1 MNAREWITQLDL
13 APHPE
18 GGFYRE
24 TYHANHWLH
33 DELTLQ
39 TYDGKRRT
47 ATSIYFL
54 LEGHDVSRFHR
65 LKSDELWYFHTGSA
79 LTVHVIDPKGT
90 YQTHALG
97 LSPAGKQAPQL
108 CIPREHIFG
117 ATVDDPDGFALVS
130 CMVSPGF
137 DFADF
142 ELFDRAVLL
151 KMHPQHEQIIN
162 RLTKE

>member
-1 MNAREWITQLDL
+1 M
-13 APHPE
+13 
-18 GGFYRE
+18 
-24 TYHANHWLH
+24 
-33 DELTLQ
+33 
-39 TYDGKRRT
+39 
-47 ATSIYFL
+47 
-54 LEGHDVSRFHR
+54 
-65 LKSDELWYFHTGSA
+65 
-79 LTVHVIDPKGT
+79 HVIDPKGT